1 MDRTERQKL
10 CIKRWLEAGGS
21 SSWLLP
27 TGFGKTR
34 TALTLSA
41 LLIKKNPSA
50 KILIVVP
57 TEIIKNQWI
66 EGLIKHNIFSNCR
79 VEIINTVIKKEWD
92 CNLLILDELHV
103 YGALSFSQVFDAV
116 NYDMIL
122 GLTATIERLDGK
134 EKLLLEKAPICDQV
148 TVKEAVSNGW
158 LSEFRE
164 YVVMLDVDLTEY
176 NRLNQKFIS
185 CFSQMGYDFNV
196 SMKAATDP
204 IFRAK
209 LAKKLGMKAKDLAG
223 VAYSWLSALKGRKAF
238 VQSHPKKFEIT
249 KKILEARKDSKC
261 ITFSSTIKDS
271 ESFKSGYVLHSK
283 QSKKKNKEVL
293 EAFNKETSGVLHTSR
308 AAEAGMDLKGI
319 NTEIIL
325 YNNSSKIRHQQ
336 VVGRAIRFEPGKI
349 AEIFTLVIKG
359 TMEVTWVNNSM
370 VNSNYIVINEQ
381 QLDQVLAGEEIITR
395 ERENV
400 EDKKYRF

>member
-34 TALTLSA
+34 TALTLSE
-41 LLIKKNPSA
+41 LLIKKNPNA
-50 KILIVVP
+50 KVLIVVP

-176 NRLNQKFIS
+176 NKLNQKFIS
-185 CFSQMGYDFNV
+185 CFSQMGYDFSV

-209 LAKKLGMKAKDLAG
+209 LAKKLGMKVKDLSG

-238 VQSHPKKFEIT
+238 VQSHPKKFEIA

-293 EAFNKETSGVLHTSR
+293 EAFNKEVRGVLHTSR

-370 VNSNYIVINEQ
+370 INSNHIVINEQ

>member
-1 MDRTERQKL
+1 
-10 CIKRWLEAGGS
+10 
-21 SSWLLP
+21 
-27 TGFGKTR
+27 
-34 TALTLSA
+34 
-41 LLIKKNPSA
+41 
-50 KILIVVP
+50 
-57 TEIIKNQWI
+57 
-66 EGLIKHNIFSNCR
+66 
-79 VEIINTVIKKEWD
+79 
-92 CNLLILDELHV
+92 
-103 YGALSFSQVFDAV
+103 
-116 NYDMIL
+116 
-122 GLTATIERLDGK
+122 
-134 EKLLLEKAPICDQV
+134 
-148 TVKEAVSNGW
+148 
-158 LSEFRE
+158 
-164 YVVMLDVDLTEY
+164 
-176 NRLNQKFIS
+176 
-185 CFSQMGYDFNV
+185 
-196 SMKAATDP
+196 
-204 IFRAK
+204 
-209 LAKKLGMKAKDLAG
+209 
-223 VAYSWLSALKGRKAF
+223 
-238 VQSHPKKFEIT
+238 VQSHPKKFEIA

-370 VNSNYIVINEQ
+370 VNSNHIVINEQ

-400 EDKKYRF
+400 EDKKYKF